1 VTLKTKKHYYVY
13 TIKVGGV
20 VRFVGKGYKKRLYA
34 HITEAER
41 INRKRRE
48 GFQSAGVASPLVS
61 QKLADAMR
69 RKRKIECTILENKLE
84 NKEAWEIAYHRI
96 KEIHKRKPYQLWQ
109 VVPQVPKVWTH
120 GFWKYKDAA
129 GIQQNFR
136 HELIDVVTKHSNEG
150 CSPIV
155 LSYVLE
161 DITKR
166 VKRFPHK
173 L

>member
-1 VTLKTKKHYYVY
+1 MTLKIKKHYYVY

-20 VRFVGKGYKKRLYA
+20 VRFVGKGFEKRLYA

-41 INRKRRE
+41 INRKRLE
-48 GFQSAGVASPLVS
+48 GFQSAGVASPLVA

-69 RKRKIECTILENKLE
+69 RKRKIECAIVDSKLE
-84 NKEAWEIAYHRI
+84 NKQAWEIAYHRI
-96 KEIHKRKPYQLWQ
+96 KEIHQRRPYQLWQ

-129 GIQQNFR
+129 GLTQNFR
-136 HELIDVVTKHSNEG
+136 HDLIDVVVQHGIEG
-150 CSPIV
+150 CPPDT
-155 LSYVLE
+155 LAGVLE

-166 VKRFPHK
+166 VKKFPHK
-173 L
+173 V